1 MLHTSEESWLPLRF
15 SLPPSEVICAVVLKD
30 TMKMHPG
37 ILRCARYSFAP
48 NSLKYCGPERQS
60 QMRAYVQA
68 KTSDRGLGEMLEQF
82 DTLYKYLAMI
92 AYENNIRDPFD
103 ARVVEAYWLGNGLL
117 AKTKY
122 KPLAT
127 VLTDEL
133 ELPKK
138 LTPRQMAT
146 TLSKLDQ
153 AVAHHTFHV
162 LNIFRRTGHLPIAH
176 TLLTMDSCR
185 ISWGRIQNKTSNIKD
200 QKYNSKIKNY
210 LVEVVP
216 LVSQDYRLI
225 LGKREIRK
233 VVSIGLEPKIGE
245 WVSVHWGY
253 VCEVLSARQL
263 GNLEYYT
270 KLAIELAN
278 RP

>member
-1 MLHTSEESWLPLRF
+1 
-15 SLPPSEVICAVVLKD
+15 
-30 TMKMHPG
+30 MKYHPG
-37 ILRCARYSFAP
+37 LLRLARYSFAP

-103 ARVVEAYWLGNGLL
+103 TRVVEAYWLGNGLL

-122 KPLAT
+122 KPLA
-127 VLTDEL
+127 VALTDGL

-138 LTPRQMAT
+138 LTPRQLAT
-146 TLSKLDQ
+146 TLSKLDE

-185 ISWGRIQNKTSNIKD
+185 ISWGRIVGSGQWAVG
-200 QKYNSKIKNY
+200 SKNNEY
-210 LVEVVP
+210 FVEVKP
-216 LVSQDYRLI
+216 LVYRQGVLE
-225 LGKREIRK
+225 LGKKIIK
-233 VVSIGLEPKIGE
+233 SVKSIGLEPKIGE
-245 WVSVHWGY
+245 WVSVHWGC